1 MLGRLE
7 IIRRKGM
14 PTPKGIFYIWTR
26 TRSTRMSQ
34 ILFDLKYAMT
44 SQITIPTMP
53 RIIPTISPI
62 SNIKWYFG
70 IAMRVI
76 VVLTPMAT
84 LQVLSRASSLPA
96 DIIIMFRAEEV
107 VLAR

>member
-1 MLGRLE
+1 
-7 IIRRKGM
+7 
-14 PTPKGIFYIWTR
+14 
-26 TRSTRMSQ
+26 
-34 ILFDLKYAMT
+34 MT

-76 VVLTPMAT
+76 VVLTPIAT
-84 LQVLSRASSLPA
+84 LAGTIQSTESTRGYNNHVQS
-96 DIIIMFRAEEV
+96 
-107 VLAR
+107 

>member
-34 ILFDLKYAMT
+34 ILFDLK
-44 SQITIPTMP
+44 IC
-53 RIIPTISPI
+53 
-62 SNIKWYFG
+62 N
-70 IAMRVI
+70 
-76 VVLTPMAT
+76 
-84 LQVLSRASSLPA
+84 
-96 DIIIMFRAEEV
+96 D
-107 VLAR
+107 